1 METGVLIETKSGS
14 NSEQRMTLEEISE
27 VIGISRTT
35 IYKVIRNKG
44 TVSEKT
50 RAKVEEALKKYHYVE
65 NRNARN
71 LAMNR
76 QYTIGYVGFRS
87 KSASYFSP
95 EVRKGLDRAIRE
107 FGDDGLNILISE
119 FDVHNPE
126 QQLLAVDQMLKE
138 GVRSFVLAS
147 SDAQI
152 SRQLLEKLNRLGC
165 QVVLL
170 SRDFEE
176 NTGNHYV
183 GVDYYQ
189 GGVLAAELLG
199 KMLPQGGSIFVPVT
213 EEYETNRDI
222 RARLHGFETRL
233 KEFPGCELLPA
244 AYGLTEE
251 SRIREEIRR
260 VLMEQKQLAGIF
272 DLTYR
277 LDVVADVLK
286 EEKRTD
292 IRLIGF
298 DLFPEI
304 EQAVWE
310 SVIDA
315 VVYQDL
321 NKQAYEAMK
330 LLFEEMCYGRTVSEK
345 KHYFKLEV
353 VMGGNLSCYLP
364 L

>member
-1 METGVLIETKSGS
+1 METEVLIETKSGS
-14 NSEQRMTLEEISE
+14 NSEQRLTLEEISDL
-27 VIGISRTT
+27 IGISRTT

-65 NRNARN
+65 NKNARN

-76 QYTIGYVGFRS
+76 QYTIGYIGFRS

-119 FDVHNPE
+119 YDVHHPE
-126 QQLLAVDQMLKE
+126 QQLLAVEQMLNE
-138 GVRSFVLAS
+138 GVRSFVLSS
-147 SDAQI
+147 SDREI
-152 SRQLLEKLNRLGC
+152 SRKILEKLNRLGC
-165 QVVLL
+165 LVVLL

-176 NTGNHYV
+176 NTANHYV
-183 GVDYYQ
+183 GVNYYQ
-189 GGVLAAELLG
+189 SGVLAAELLG
-199 KMLPQGGSIFVPVT
+199 KMLPQGGKIFVPVT
-213 EEYETNRDI
+213 EEYETNQDI
-222 RARLHGFETRL
+222 RDRLDAFEEKLRS
-233 KEFPGCELLPA
+233 FPGCELLPVA
-244 AYGLTEE
+244 HGLSDEHT
-251 SRIREEIRR
+251 IRQKLGE
-260 VLMEQKQLAGIF
+260 VMKEQKELAGIF

-286 EEKRTD
+286 EEQRTD

-304 EQAVWE
+304 EEAVQE

-330 LLFEEMCYGRTVSEK
+330 LLFEEMCYGKRIFEK

-353 VMGGNLSCYLP
+353 VMGGNLSCYLA
-364 L
+364 